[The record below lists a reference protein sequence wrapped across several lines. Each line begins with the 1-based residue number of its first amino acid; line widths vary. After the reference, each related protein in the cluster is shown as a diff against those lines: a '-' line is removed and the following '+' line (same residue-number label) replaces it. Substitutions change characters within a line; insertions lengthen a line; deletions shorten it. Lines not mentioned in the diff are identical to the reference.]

1 MKHNIANAITPIF
14 NGGMGI
20 MQNRQNTPTVILLA
34 MIVAMSMA
42 MIFAAL
48 LYGFMRASHASS
60 LEIGA
65 HDSRC
70 LHEVCDIHHSVT

>member
-1 MKHNIANAITPIF
+1 MKSRSGKDTPV
-14 NGGMGI
+14 
-20 MQNRQNTPTVILLA
+20 VILLA

-60 LEIGA
+60 LEIGT

-70 LHEVCDIHHSVT
+70 LHEVCDMHHSES

>member
-1 MKHNIANAITPIF
+1 
-14 NGGMGI
+14 MGI
-20 MQNRQNTPTVILLA
+20 MKNRQDTPTVILLA

-70 LHEVCDIHHSVT
+70 LHEVCNMHHSVT

>member
-1 MKHNIANAITPIF
+1 
-14 NGGMGI
+14 
-20 MQNRQNTPTVILLA
+20 

-60 LEIGA
+60 LEIGT

-70 LHEVCDIHHSVT
+70 LHEVCNMHHPVT